1 MKNTTLKLAEND
13 YLILEYLKLN
23 HSATEK
29 SIISALNNK
38 VEGIKFRLENLST
51 RETVQRQN
59 GTRRS
64 VEAYI
69 SRMNQGDSRVY
80 SLNSK
85 GEAELQNYNTQKKNE
100 KREFWLKNAL
110 IPVIVSFLTTS
121 ITMYLIPKLPSIL
134 KWLCDT
140 LSKNFSS

>member
-1 MKNTTLKLAEND
+1 
-13 YLILEYLKLN
+13 
-23 HSATEK
+23 
-29 SIISALNNK
+29 
-38 VEGIKFRLENLST
+38 
-51 RETVQRQN
+51 
-59 GTRRS
+59 
-64 VEAYI
+64 
-69 SRMNQGDSRVY
+69 MNQGDSRVY